1 MFASNSWSPN
11 RRRAYSNAR
20 DEVDDLYGAAAQ
32 PKSAFRPSRSSS
44 NILHHLSRNPYL
56 RYFLSLLIGLFLG
69 RTVLAP
75 MHYQLPSLPYRNTKS
90 KVETPATTQDS
101 GWSNSTLGTA
111 AIIALNSPSRPD
123 RRDYLSLMAAMTDL
137 KLTWMDARTTAP
149 IPKALPHEHNPGL
162 KDVEYACWRTH
173 ADAWR
178 KVVEEG
184 WTTAMIM
191 EDDADWDGGI
201 HGQMTLAWEALTK
214 ITNDPAA
221 STEAKS
227 YILMPPHAIDIQQTD
242 NSWDIFYTGTCMDLP
257 APDYLVINDPQL
269 PQTSTWWLDAIY
281 TEYFATTA
289 IIRRLIQPS
298 VEPVCTHSY
307 IVSQTGARKLLYH
320 TNMFLP
326 WGVDV
331 AIIKLIN
338 KGTIKGYSII
348 PPLFVSSPMFMRNF

>member
-1 MFASNSWSPN
+1 MFASNSWSPSK
-11 RRRAYSNAR
+11 RRTYSTAR
-20 DEVDDLYGAAAQ
+20 DEVDDLYGSATHS
-32 PKSAFRPSRSSS
+32 KSAFRPSRSSS
-44 NILHHLSRNPYL
+44 NFLQHLSRNLYL
-56 RYFLSLLIGLFLG
+56 RYFLSLLVGLFLG
-69 RTVLAP
+69 RTIFAP
-75 MHYQLPSLPYRNTKS
+75 MHYQLPSLPYRNTEP
-90 KVETPATTQDS
+90 KVDTTTNAPHS

-123 RRDYLSLMAAMTDL
+123 RRDYLALMAAMTDI
-137 KLTWMDARTTAP
+137 KLTWMDARTSAP
-149 IPKALPHEHNPGL
+149 IAKALPHEHNPGL

-184 WTTAMIM
+184 WDTAMIM

-201 HGQMTLAWEALTK
+201 HEQMTLAWEALTQ
-214 ITNDPAA
+214 ITNDPTA

-227 YILMPPHAIDIQQTD
+227 YFPTSIDIQRVD
-242 NSWDIFYTGTCMDLP
+242 DRWDIFYTGTCMDYP
-257 APDYLVINDPQL
+257 APDYLLINDPQL

-281 TEYFATTA
+281 TQYFATTA
-289 IIRRLIQPS
+289 VIRRLIQPS
-298 VEPVCTHSY
+298 IEPVCTHSY
-307 IVSQTGARKLLYH
+307 IVSQTGARKLLFH

-348 PPLFVSSPMFMRNF
+348 PPLFVSTIYVSAVLT